1 MPSTHATRETHK
13 SGKKYP
19 QVQVQLPNVTHRRAE
34 ELHAVAREQGVKQHR
49 QGNRASGRVR
59 HVQGT

>member
-34 ELHAVAREQGVKQHR
+34 ELHAVAREQGVKQH
-49 QGNRASGRVR
+49 G
-59 HVQGT
+59 